1 MALYIVIQK
10 KSNFFNK
17 KKKMNLKTKK
27 QEHAFKSFAS
37 ASNVD
42 ILNYFNPELQL

>member
-10 KSNFFNK
+10 KSNFFN

-37 ASNVD
+37 ASNFD
-42 ILNYFNPELQL
+42 ILNCFNPELQL